1 MQLMLLFRTNR
12 RSDERGQVLVLAAI
26 MMTVLLATASVAV
39 DMGRFVGEKRFL
51 QNAADAATLAAAFAL
66 AQGRPPAEA
75 EVAARQALT
84 QHFAN
89 EPTGNPASQPSATPI
104 YDPACGTAPNC
115 LIEGILIS
123 GAEVRVALRNDVSF
137 TFGQV
142 VGMDDRTITARARA
156 GPDPGG
162 GLVPIAVRE
171 FIQPPGPHPGATTP
185 CAAYDPKKPIFTAVF
200 AAAATSCRGSE
211 TDTTGRV
218 DASVASPGQSVEIV
232 GSGAESFNAK
242 DFDGIVMLD
251 IRNFASATS
260 RQYYNT
266 VTSGT
271 NDNTLKDVTTAYI
284 QYGYPGP
291 PFPTVPSLPHPDWQ
305 VAALQGV
312 SVGHWRP
319 DLLAS
324 YAVGDRIIV
333 LVYNGR
339 VLQTPEF
346 FMSEPA
352 GVSVSAL
359 TPTASTTTNVS
370 SNKAFTGTVAMS
382 ALKDPLDVVAP
393 TAITVSPT
401 SVTPTSDVTISASYD
416 PTVLPGI
423 YAMWVEGRSALYSFH
438 VKRVPLSVNVGGV
451 ASDFKLAPCCE
462 VGATALVA
470 GDPANFTATV
480 ADTGSVPLTSVNLT
494 AEDLQGNPIAATIT
508 PATVTAFPATV
519 SISIDTS
526 GLSSGVHNYVLRGR
540 ATLADGIT
548 TVTHIL
554 PLTVNVSPTTSPGKN
569 DYVDVK
575 GFALMEITK
584 AASNENSVHA
594 KALTPILP
602 SMDHQALMVG
612 RDVRLLPWD
621 YSP

>member
-1 MQLMLLFRTNR
+1 MQRLLRTNR

-26 MMTVLLATASVAV
+26 MMTVLLATASIAV

-142 VGMDDRTITARARA
+142 VGMDDREISARARA
-156 GPDPGG
+156 GPAPGG

-185 CAAYDPKKPIFTAVF
+185 CPAYNDKKPTFTAVF
-200 AAAATSCRGSE
+200 AAAATACRGSE
-211 TDTTGRV
+211 TDASLRA
-218 DASVASPGQSVEIV
+218 DASVATPGQTVEIV
-232 GSGAESFNAK
+232 GNGAESFNAK
-242 DFDGIVMLD
+242 DFSGVVMLD
-251 IRNFASATS
+251 IRNYASSTS
-260 RQYYNT
+260 RKFYNS

-271 NDNTLKDVTTAYI
+271 NDNTLKDIATAHI
-284 QYGYPGP
+284 QFGYPGP
-291 PFPTVPSLPHPDWQ
+291 PFPAVPSLPHPDWQ

-312 SVGHWRP
+312 SSGHWRP
-319 DLLAS
+319 DFSAR
-324 YAVGDRIIV
+324 YKVGDRIIV

-346 FMSEPA
+346 FLSEPNQI
-352 GVSVSAL
+352 SISAL
-359 TPTASTTTNVS
+359 SPSGSATTTVS
-370 SNKAFTGTVAMS
+370 SNTAFSGTVAMS
-382 ALKDPLDVVAP
+382 AYKDPLDTIAAASIALTP
-393 TAITVSPT
+393 NF
-401 SVTPTSDVTISASYD
+401 VTPTNNVTISATLD
-416 PTVLPGI
+416 PAVLPGI
-423 YAMWVEGRSALYSFH
+423 YAMWVEGGSALYSFQ
-438 VKRVPLSVNVGGV
+438 VKNVPLSVNVGGIT
-451 ASDFKLAPCCE
+451 SDFKLAPCCSL
-462 VGATALVA
+462 GATAALS
-470 GDPANFTATV
+470 GDPATFTVTL
-480 ADTGSVPLTSVNLT
+480 ADVGSVPLTGVNLSV
-494 AEDLQGNPIAATIT
+494 EDLQGNPVVATIT
-508 PATVTAFPATV
+508 PSIVSTFPATV
-519 SISIDTS
+519 SVTIDTS
-526 GLSSGVHNYVLRGR
+526 GFSAGVHSYVLRGR

-548 TVTHIL
+548 PVTHLL
-554 PLTVNVSPTTSPGKN
+554 PLTVNVAPTTSPGKN
-569 DYVDVK
+569 DYVDIK
-575 GFALMEITK
+575 GFALMEIMKVDANTVQ
-584 AASNENSVHA
+584 ARSQ
-594 KALTPILP
+594 TPVLP
-602 SMDHQALMVG
+602 SMDHEALLVG